1 MPGVGSYKDK
11 IFVVGGTDDS
21 WTAQSSV
28 EMFDTLS
35 MEWLKLPDLLVSA
48 LFHCLWFIE
57 GLRIKNSLKSCSIS
71 IQIKL

>member
-35 MEWLKLPDLLVSA
+35 MEWLKLPDLLVSHYSQREREDNG
-48 LFHCLWFIE
+48 LFITLVPKV
-57 GLRIKNSLKSCSIS
+57 L
-71 IQIKL
+71 

>member
-35 MEWLKLPDLLVSA
+35 MEWLKLPDLLVSHPSQREREDNG
-48 LFHCLWFIE
+48 LFITRVPKVL
-57 GLRIKNSLKSCSIS
+57 
-71 IQIKL
+71 